1 MRGVG
6 EEMALQ
12 SCQYESHIGY
22 LKDGEFQRSSYQLE
36 FNEEEGGG
44 YPTEHE
50 RYGGIQ

>member
-22 LKDGEFQRSSYQLE
+22 LKDGEFQRSPYQLE

-44 YPTEHE
+44 SPTEHE